1 MSCYCLEVLCYYL
14 EVIWYYL
21 EAIRFRLKGD
31 YVCIDSKR
39 KRAYTLERT
48 ALPLGKRARTLERAA
63 LRDQARRTLECASLQ
78 QRGAPGSAGC
88 GSYFIS

>member
-1 MSCYCLEVLCYYL
+1 MICNYL

-39 KRAYTLERT
+39 KRA
-48 ALPLGKRARTLERAA
+48 RTLECVA
-63 LRDQARRTLECASLQ
+63 LRDQARRTLECVSLQ
-78 QRGAPGSAGC
+78 QRGAPASAGC
-88 GSYFIS
+88 GLILFLSR